1 MTGSFVRAMALV
13 ALLLWLPALTGC
25 VHVDPGGTV
34 LNVRVDDPDE
44 ARAVRLQMWRVER
57 AVEIVRVEYGLE
69 DIAIEVIVTDLG
81 GLGETMPG
89 LDDSLH
95 VEAAIVTLNKN
106 LFIEEHPDLDD
117 ILLGLLA
124 HELAHGLHYARMSR
138 ADTVELGLNYDQFMK
153 HPSPDTDLERWIRAY
168 EQYTDITTIAH
179 GYGDQLVHQKRA
191 SEENL
196 AIHHPP
202 KVWDFYLHEDE
213 IRAFMADP
221 GAMIAAA
228 NEHLETLNLSSLDS
242 MREHPRFVR
251 LERLAQVLATLEER
265 SRRLADAG
273 P

>member
-1 MTGSFVRAMALV
+1 MAHFVLRSMVVAALV
-13 ALLLWLPALTGC
+13 VWLPALAGC

-44 ARAVRLQMWRVER
+44 DRAVRLQMWRVER
-57 AVEIVRVEYGLE
+57 AIEIVRVEYGLE
-69 DIAIEVIVTDLG
+69 DIAVEVIVTDIG

-95 VEAAIVTLNKN
+95 VEAAIVTLNKS
-106 LFIEEHPDLDD
+106 LFIEEHPDLDA

-124 HELAHGLHYARMSR
+124 HEMAHGLHYARMSR
-138 ADTVELGLNYDQFMK
+138 ADTIELGVNYDQFMK
-153 HPSPDTDLERWIRAY
+153 HPAPDTQLESWIRAY
-168 EQYTDITTIAH
+168 EQYTDMTTIAH
-179 GYGDQLVHQKRA
+179 GYGEQLVHQKRA

-213 IRAFMADP
+213 IRELMADP
-221 GAMIAAA
+221 ELLVARA
-228 NEHLETLNLSSLDS
+228 NEHLDTLNLPSLES
-242 MREHPRFVR
+242 MREHPRFVQ

-273 P
+273 S